1 MTTAFT
7 ETNVLMSDNA
17 EDLFEKYEKVKIHIA
32 TIEELDD
39 MNHSSKEDDYKKFM
53 ARRGIKLIEKYMET
67 NQLEVV
73 INESKFK
80 LPESLYL
87 DKKDNRIL
95 AMAKDLFDKD
105 ENIIFVTED
114 LNLILKA
121 KSIEVPC
128 FRWRW
133 EKQNDDLYTGIR
145 EINLT
150 EEECATITE
159 KLDDNPYNCFPN
171 EYLIV
176 NIPEN
181 KDQYLL
187 MWNGEY
193 FEEVE
198 IDPIRNKYL
207 NNIVPLDIYQKA
219 FIHMLQNDEVKVKIT
234 DSVYGAGKTFL
245 MLHWALQQLD
255 NGYKYNKLYFVKS
268 DSPPVGRH
276 AYPAL
281 PGGIFEKSEGLLGIL
296 CDTTSEENLND
307 FSSRNSKVEVLPIQF
322 AKSRSLRKAI
332 LFITEA
338 QDVTPSE
345 MERLLSRIGED
356 TVVLLDGS
364 TRQIDNKN
372 CYRRNGLTVASENFK
387 NKTISAQVNMIT
399 DFRSEV
405 SKLVGQ
411 MDWSD

>member
-1 MTTAFT
+1 MTIAFT

-17 EDLFEKYEKVKIHIA
+17 EDLFEKYEKIIIHIA
-32 TIEELDD
+32 TLEELDD

-53 ARRGIKLIEKYMET
+53 ARRGIKLIEKYMAT

-73 INESKFK
+73 INEGISK
-80 LPESLYL
+80 LPEGLYL

-95 AMAKDLFDKD
+95 TMAKDLYDKD
-105 ENIIFVTED
+105 KNIIFVTED

-150 EEECATITE
+150 EEECTVITE

-198 IDPIRNKYL
+198 IEPISNKYL
-207 NNIVPLDIYQKA
+207 NNIIPLDIYQKA
-219 FIHMLQNDEVKVKIT
+219 FIHMLQNKNTTVKIT
-234 DSVYGAGKTFL
+234 DSNFGCGKSFL
-245 MLHWALQQLD
+245 MIHWALQMVER
-255 NGYKYNKLYFVKS
+255 GKYNKLIFVKS
-268 DSPPVGRH
+268 DSPPKYRKEF
-276 AYPAL
+276 PAI
-281 PGGIFEKSEGLLGIL
+281 PGGVDEKFAPLLGVI
-296 CDTTSEENLND
+296 CDTTSENNITDILL
-307 FSSRNSKVEVLPIQF
+307 RNQSLEILPIQF
-322 AKSRSLRKAI
+322 ARGRSIKDSI
-332 LFITEA
+332 VIINEA
-338 QDVTPSE
+338 QNFTPSE
-345 MERLLSRIGED
+345 IMLLLSRIGEGS
-356 TVVLLDGS
+356 VALLDGS
-364 TRQIDNKN
+364 TQQVDNKN
-372 CYRRNGLTVASENFK
+372 CIRRNGLTVASNNFK
-387 NKTISAQVNMIT
+387 DQEIACQVNLIT
-399 DFRSEV
+399 DFRSDV